1 MVRKV
6 ALAIAKLVVAVY
18 AIAVLLYAVPV
29 VLGSLDDGM
38 RVNFDRAD
46 PATALPA
53 SNGLSPE
60 QRAKYY
66 HLSQGSEILPWMLLT
81 AIEVADPNSTK
92 PFIENLTRFGLLPD
106 PARND
111 GLAIGLSLAS
121 NAYTFGMEFVG
132 VTCAACHVSELRYG
146 GRTMRVDGAPNML
159 NLQLFYSEAIEA
171 LFSTLR
177 DTGKL
182 WRALKRLGRQDFER
196 YNVAAPFIR
205 PALLAYYGINVALN
219 REKLK
224 ARLELVSVIRKA
236 KELRDPAHP
245 TSGFGRLD
253 AFDGT
258 RNFLLTRLRKEDAG
272 GTFEVNP
279 ANMVKLDA
287 PTKFPQLWSQKA
299 APLGDVATYYAD
311 PAKFPQV
318 FGFKDYLWLEW
329 TLNTDTVLERNFTET
344 LGAGATV
351 VLDPAAGTSLFNSSI
366 SINNLHDLEW
376 LTYYIDPPRW
386 PAALFGPVNAAMVE
400 RGKALFS
407 DQCAGCHEYNRSQDR
422 TETGL
427 LKLRGFRPADIGTDP
442 ATALRISCPVPDT
455 GAISVP
461 PRTLTREQ
469 TELLKD
475 CAGVKAGAEM
485 QVSGFAAV
493 TQKVVDEIKKKAYA
507 AEGIDAA
514 SRRKIEDLDRRK
526 KVVWRD
532 TLLDTTPP
540 EGPYAARPL
549 HGIWAAA
556 PYLHNGSVPTL
567 YDLLLPPEQRPK
579 KFALGAREFD
589 PKKVGFAVTTT
600 CTGQDCLVDT
610 SLPGSANSGHSFGT
624 ALGETERADL
634 IEFLKTYG
642 DYEKK

>member
-1 MVRKV
+1 M
-6 ALAIAKLVVAVY
+6 I
-18 AIAVLLYAVPV
+18 
-29 VLGSLDDGM
+29 
-38 RVNFDRAD
+38 D
-46 PATALPA
+46 P
-53 SNGLSPE
+53 
-60 QRAKYY
+60 K
-66 HLSQGSEILPWMLLT
+66 
-81 AIEVADPNSTK
+81 STK

-106 PARND
+106 PSRND

-121 NAYTFGMEFVG
+121 NSYTFGMEFVG

-146 GRTMRVDGAPNML
+146 GKTIRVDGAPNML
-159 NLQLFYSEAIEA
+159 NLQLFYAEAIGA
-171 LFSTLR
+171 LFATLN

-196 YNVAAPFIR
+196 YSIAAPFVR
-205 PALLAYYGINVALN
+205 PALLGYYAVNVALN

-224 ARLELVSVIRKA
+224 ARVELIRVIRTA
-236 KELRDPAHP
+236 KELREEAKKKGANEPA

-258 RNFLLTRLRKEDAG
+258 RNFLLTRLRKEDVG
-272 GTFEVNP
+272 GEFKVNIK
-279 ANMVKLDA
+279 NMVKLNA
-287 PTKFPQLWSQKA
+287 PTKFPQIWSLKA
-299 APLGDVATYYAD
+299 EKPGDVSIYYDD

-318 FGFKDYLWLEW
+318 WGFKDYSWLEW

-386 PAALFGPVNAAMVE
+386 PAELFGPVDTAMAE
-400 RGKALFS
+400 RGKSLFGS
-407 DQCAGCHEYNRSQDR
+407 HCANCHEYGSSDR

-427 LKLRGFRPADIGTDP
+427 LRLRGRSLDIAGTDP
-442 ATALRISCPVPDT
+442 AAALRISCPVPDT
-455 GAISVP
+455 GAIDVASRP
-461 PRTLTREQ
+461 LTAAQ
-469 TELLKD
+469 ADLLKD
-475 CAGVKAGAEM
+475 CAGVTAETR
-485 QVSGFAAV
+485 QAKGFASV

-507 AEGIDAA
+507 AEGIDEAR
-514 SRRKIEDLDRRK
+514 RRKIEDLDRRK

-540 EGPYAARPL
+540 DGPYAARPL

-567 YDLLLPPEQRPK
+567 HDLLLPPEQRPK
-579 KFALGAREFD
+579 QFALGSRDYD
-589 PKKVGFAVTTT
+589 PKKVGFAVTTN
-600 CTGQDCLVDT
+600 CTVQDCLVDT
-610 SLPGSANSGHSFGT
+610 TWPAPEMRIQAISSGRT
-624 ALGETERADL
+624 
-634 IEFLKTYG
+634 
-642 DYEKK
+642 